1 MNDRDKLLD
10 RVRKCLALSKSS
22 NEHEAAAALRQAQ
35 KIMAAHG
42 IDEDEVGLA
51 LYASDFVDHDDYEYG
66 LKKPML
72 ITCVIDLMQR
82 AFGVSAVWEK
92 SPDNKHRIRYFGEKS
107 GVMLAVHSH
116 TVVYRAVNASWRR
129 HLKDNPHLKGVRDAR
144 ASFARGWC
152 AAVVGKIQ
160 DLSPSGDKAAAIKKK
175 KEQQYGQS
183 LSSAEIG
190 TKSVFRSLIEDGAR
204 AGAEF
209 SINRP
214 VGSDRRYLGY
224 QS

>member
-51 LYASDFVDHDDYEYG
+51 LYASDFVDHDDYEHG

-72 ITCVIDLMQR
+72 IMCVIDLMQR

-129 HLKDNPHLKGVRDAR
+129 HVKDNPGIKGVRDAR

-152 AAVVGKIQ
+152 AAVVEKIQ
-160 DLSPSGDKAAAIKKK
+160 DLRPDSDKVAAINKK
-175 KEQQYGQS
+175 KEQHYGRAL
-183 LSSAEIG
+183 LSARLG
-190 TKSVFRSLIEDGAR
+190 TKTVYGSLVNDGAA
-204 AGAEF
+204 AGANF
-209 SINRP
+209 NINRP
-214 VGSDRRYLGY
+214 VGSDRRYLENK
-224 QS
+224 S